1 MKYVLMI
8 SVTAEA
14 LEALSESERQAFD
27 DAHQSLQ
34 ADTRASGELLST
46 HQLGDIAHT
55 TTVRSVSG
63 QPSVTDGPY
72 TEMKEFLGGYYLFD
86 VDSKDLVV
94 GTETG
99 GARFAT
105 GAYGFWSAHVRTLLV
120 DAGVADPDALVDT
133 CWHRFPQRFT
143 PTSAPA
149 A

>member
-1 MKYVLMI
+1 
-8 SVTAEA
+8 
-14 LEALSESERQAFD
+14 
-27 DAHQSLQ
+27 
-34 ADTRASGELLST
+34 
-46 HQLGDIAHT
+46 
-55 TTVRSVSG
+55 VRSVSG

-133 CWHRFPQRFT
+133 LLAPVSAEVYAHQRARGL
-143 PTSAPA
+143 TSAQITDA
-149 A
+149 LTRVAHAVLGG

>member
-55 TTVRSVSG
+55 PPPCAAFPGSP
-63 QPSVTDGPY
+63 PSP
-72 TEMKEFLGGYYLFD
+72 
-86 VDSKDLVV
+86 
-94 GTETG
+94 TG
-99 GARFAT
+99 
-105 GAYGFWSAHVRTLLV
+105 RT
-120 DAGVADPDALVDT
+120 P
-133 CWHRFPQRFT
+133 R
-143 PTSAPA
+143 
-149 A
+149 